1 VEPLKARAGK
11 GLAMKTPR
19 IIAALTAVV
28 VAATVGAET
37 TWKCQEVVDGD
48 TIVAESD
55 AGQIVQVDLFGVD
68 APEIAQPFGEE
79 AKAFL
84 EELALGRVITV
95 STTNTSDRQVTA
107 AVQVEGADLS
117 EALVRSGLAWLPED
131 GSSSEAIA
139 IALFT
144 ARSGSIGLWS
154 DSDAE
159 HPSLWRQRHR
169 PPPPSPTPEQRL
181 ADIAASIDL
190 PGEDGQPI
198 VISDIPSAFTRD
210 RETKLLVEN
219 MAVIAAATEELEKM
233 EAAYRRHCSPSS
245 GSSSSTGGSV
255 WSEGLNQWVDGT
267 NSTQEEA
274 CREVSLD
281 ISRVRG
287 AIKQARDRAADDA
300 RRFGVQEQLI
310 REVVDY
316 FELKEF

>member
-1 VEPLKARAGK
+1 LKARVGK
-11 GLAMKTPR
+11 GLDMKPPR
-19 IIAALTAVV
+19 TIAALTAVV

-37 TWKCQEVVDGD
+37 TWRCQEVVDGD

-55 AGQIVQVDLFGVD
+55 ARQIVQVDLFGVD
-68 APEIAQPFGEE
+68 APEITQPFGDE
-79 AKAFL
+79 AKALL

-95 STTNTSDRQVTA
+95 STTNTSDGQVTA
-107 AVQVEGADLS
+107 SVQVEGTDLS

-131 GSSSEAIA
+131 GNSSEAIA

-144 ARSGSIGLWS
+144 ARSESIGLWS
-154 DSDAE
+154 DSNAE
-159 HPSLWRQRHR
+159 HPLLWRQSHR

-181 ADIAASIDL
+181 SDIAASIDL
-190 PGEDGQPI
+190 PGENGQPI
-198 VISDIPSAFTRD
+198 VISDIPSAFTRN
-210 RETKLLVEN
+210 RETRLLVEN
-219 MAVIAAATEELEKM
+219 MAVIAAATEELANM
-233 EAAYRRHCSPSS
+233 EVAYMRYCSPSS

-274 CREVSLD
+274 CREVNLD

-300 RRFGVQEQLI
+300 RRFGVQDQLI

-316 FELKEF
+316 FDLKEF